1 MEKLLTGTYGV
12 FLESSDSDFEEFIDT
27 IMHVLVGKTQPKKKS
42 SLSIILI
49 ILLIL
54 ITIIAV
60 FTFLY
65 LKLMH

>member
-1 MEKLLTGTYGV
+1 MEKLFAGTYGV

-27 IMHVLVGKTQPKKKS
+27 IMHVLTGNTQKKKKS

-49 ILLIL
+49 ILTVLL
-54 ITIIAV
+54 VIIAV
-60 FTFLY
+60 LTFLY

>member
-27 IMHVLVGKTQPKKKS
+27 IMHVITGKTQIKKKS

-49 ILLIL
+49 LLLVLVVI
-54 ITIIAV
+54 ITV
-60 FTFLY
+60 LTFLY